1 MHARWS
7 YFRCYDLVLNQRLL
21 RCRSMALVDDNRIN
35 YELAVDLITLIAE
48 DDTAT
53 GTPMS

>member
-1 MHARWS
+1 
-7 YFRCYDLVLNQRLL
+7 VLNQRLL